1 MGQGERGEN
10 EDGAGRILI
19 ERRLRPCCSC
29 FELSVVEESVV
40 CSASRYMFFVRI
52 STWTLPSLD
61 GTKYSWSERNQI
73 SSTKVL
79 ASRLTVIDTPC
90 LTDTPWRITHDNMA
104 NRSTAQV
111 ALLTTGALLTG
122 ALGYALYFDYQRRHN
137 PEFRKSISE

>member
-40 CSASRYMFFVRI
+40 CSASRYMFVVRI
-52 STWTLPSLD
+52 STWTLLSLD

-79 ASRLTVIDTPC
+79 ASRPTVIDTPC
-90 LTDTPWRITHDNMA
+90 
-104 NRSTAQV
+104 
-111 ALLTTGALLTG
+111 
-122 ALGYALYFDYQRRHN
+122 
-137 PEFRKSISE
+137 